1 MDLLSAALL
10 LLIIMDPIGNIPIFH
25 AMLGTRARERRV
37 RIIARELLIA
47 YGVLVLFLVA
57 GDGILRWLGLDQPA
71 LGVAGGVV
79 LFIIALRMVF
89 PDSGSLGEPDEEGEP
104 LIVPLAI
111 PMLAGPSAVAAVLL
125 LVSRD
130 PDRFWVWLAAL
141 TLAWAVSAV
150 ILLAS
155 GLLMEKLGPR
165 ALRAL
170 VRLMGMLLIM
180 MAVQMFMDGIAAY
193 IASLPA
199 ARV

>member
-25 AMLGTRARERRV
+25 AMLGALARERRV

-89 PDSGSLGEPDEEGEP
+89 PTQGGLGEPLEDGEP

-130 PDRFWVWLAAL
+130 PDRFWVWLTAL

-155 GLLMEKLGPR
+155 GLLMERLGPR
-165 ALRAL
+165 VLRAL

-180 MAVQMFMDGIAAY
+180 MAVQMLMDGIAAY
-193 IASLPA
+193 IAALPA
-199 ARV
+199 ASV

>member
-37 RIIARELLIA
+37 RIIGRELLIA